1 MLRKCQNQQTLDMPI
16 ALSSSMECTS
26 LLNDM
31 DNLIDTSYTLEYN
44 FTGITSLTSC
54 VLRLVSLMLLF
65 DMYRIY
71 YHVGRK

>member
-44 FTGITSLTSC
+44 FTGITSVTSC

-65 DMYRIY
+65 DISRIY
-71 YHVGRK
+71 FHVGRK